1 MAVALGGVG
10 VRRGAEH
17 GIDAGWNDHRCSW
30 MALVQGGVHAGSVIA
45 AVAQDEFDRVSNLIE
60 QGSDLRGVI
69 DVAVGQDGGDDPA
82 AYRVKADML
91 LFGVQSWVL
100 RSFLCTS
107 WRRRTHRLCRGK
119 NPPA

>member
-1 MAVALGGVG
+1 
-10 VRRGAEH
+10 
-17 GIDAGWNDHRCSW
+17 